1 MFAGLNT
8 RPAVLPEGEKTGGA
22 ATVYVVAGDKLIWLL
37 SLPGGAMGSDV
48 PLPGGNQWLIDTAK
62 AAVESAGAG

>member
-1 MFAGLNT
+1 M
-8 RPAVLPEGEKTGGA
+8 
-22 ATVYVVAGDKLIWLL
+22 YVVAGDKLIWLL